1 MGLLKGEKIVHKK
14 IRMPSHIPK
23 AIKILEK
30 IASLEE
36 PILEF
41 IDITENDLEAKKS
54 FAPSIKRCENM
65 EVKLNALEKFAYE
78 FNIPIEHYNEYHEFK
93 NALNKDQQKRQIKD
107 STYFDFAENE
117 ILEEYKTICDLYE
130 SYNKI
135 KENLM
140 IEIQRKITLEKYFSL
155 TAATIIDQ
163 NNPHGRRRNLNNNNN
178 LLISQESNRNVINN
192 NNILNQSI
200 SNASVDSIVREN
212 QYEPITGLCFSSDE
226 LRMKRMIFRVSHDK
240 VLCTF
245 FEAEF
250 PDEFT
255 PKEPMKIFVMF
266 CPKIDY
272 LIAKMIKVCDVY
284 NCPRFDIPEN
294 YVGRV
299 MEILPDISEKI
310 LEHKNYLFEAKKTL
324 KSYLEDYILIKKK
337 LQLYK
342 VYFKREK
349 LIYLNLSKCNCGD
362 NFIDGEIWVL
372 EKNFEKLKYEIR
384 SKFDDDSTATF
395 IDVKDYGMDR
405 PTYIDVN
412 EFTYPFQEIVNQ
424 YGIPNYH
431 EINPGYFTI
440 ITFPFLF
447 GIMFGDVGHGLILFV
462 ITLYLFHLANKNRKK
477 NNGGINGDE
486 LPLNNNINR
495 INNKNINED
504 SVEINI
510 LDSSE
515 DSMLKSFVQYR
526 YFFLLC
532 SIFAIFCGF
541 MYNEFFAIPL
551 NIFGT
556 CYTSEKNGELI
567 LSKIKNEKCVYPV
580 GLDPS
585 WIGTNNELTYTNSLK
600 MKLSIIVGVLHMM
613 LGIFIRGIN
622 NINTKNGTA
631 FYFEF
636 IPQFLFMGI
645 MYGYLIAMIYYKWGT
660 DYDKNTQNAPSLLS
674 IMINMAIKFGEI
686 DGEPLF
692 ERFLGLSQESI
703 NKLILFICITLVPTM
718 LFVKP
723 IQFYL
728 RKSKTKGISFRKEA
742 VSLISNENKNDDNLN
757 INNNNINNNID
768 FNENSEDNIE
778 LNNSGDYS
786 LSLSQESKIKPN
798 ELYSD
803 LYQAQRIKYKEEAK
817 SKFQF
822 VELFIGQLIEVIEYV
837 LGTVSNTASYLR
849 LWALSLAHTALSH
862 VFIEKT
868 FIGYIQNDQ
877 VNIMSSVIGV
887 FIYFFVFLCATAFIL
902 IFMDAMECVLHTLRL
917 HWVEFQNKFYKG
929 DGYLFEPFSFK
940 SIFNNEEILKE

>member
-30 IASLEE
+30 IASLED
-36 PILEF
+36 PIIEF

-54 FAPSIKRCENM
+54 FAPSIKRCENI
-65 EVKLNALEKFAYE
+65 EIKLNELEKFANE
-78 FNIPIEHYNEYHEFK
+78 FNIPIDHYKEYKEFK
-93 NALNKDQQKRQIKD
+93 AALNKDQQKRQVKD
-107 STYFDFAENE
+107 NSYFDFVENE

-135 KENLM
+135 KENLI

-163 NNPHGRRRNLNNNNN
+163 NNPHGKRKSSINNNIILN
-178 LLISQESNRNVINN
+178 SKESNKNII
-192 NNILNQSI
+192 NNILNQSM

-212 QYEPITGLCFSSDE
+212 QYESITGLCFAKDE

-240 VLCTF
+240 VLCTYF
-245 FEAEF
+245 DAEF
-250 PDEFT
+250 PEEFK

-284 NCPRFDIPEN
+284 NCPRFDVPDN
-294 YVGRV
+294 YLGNADSYAGHV

-310 LEHKNYLFEAKKTL
+310 LEHKNYLFEAKKSL
-324 KSYLEDYILIKKK
+324 KSYLEDYILI
-337 LQLYK
+337 
-342 VYFKREK
+342 
-349 LIYLNLSKCNCGD
+349 

-372 EKNFEKLKYEIR
+372 QKNFEKLQNAI
-384 SKFDDDSTATF
+384 SSSFDDDSTATF
-395 IDVKDYGMDR
+395 IDLKDYGMDR
-405 PTYIDVN
+405 PTYIEVN

-447 GIMFGDVGHGLILFV
+447 GIMFGDIGHGLILLV
-462 ITLYLFHLANKNRKK
+462 ITLYLFYLANKNRR
-477 NNGGINGDE
+477 NINGAINSDE
-486 LPLNNNINR
+486 LPLNNL
-495 INNKNINED
+495 NNNNN
-504 SVEINI
+504 INI
-510 LDSSE
+510 LDSND

-551 NIFGT
+551 NLFGT

-567 LSKIKNEKCVYPV
+567 LEKIKGEKCVYPI

-585 WIGTNNELTYTNSLK
+585 WIGTNNELTFSNSLK

-622 NINTKNGTA
+622 NLNKKNMIA

-636 IPQFLFMGI
+636 IPQFLFMGL
-645 MYGYLIAMIYYKWGT
+645 MFGYLITMIYYKWGT
-660 DYDKNTQNAPSLLS
+660 DYDNNTDDAPSLLS
-674 IMINMAIKFGEI
+674 IMINMAIKLGEI

-692 ERFLGLSQESI
+692 ESFLGFSQESI
-703 NKLILFICITLVPTM
+703 NQMILVFCILLVPVM

-728 RKSKTKGISFRKEA
+728 RKSRTKGISYRKEEM
-742 VSLISNENKNDDNLN
+742 SLIQNENKNEDNLN
-757 INNNNINNNID
+757 INED
-768 FNENSEDNIE
+768 KEDNFNNE
-778 LNNSGDYS
+778 DNANLNNSGDYS
-786 LSLSQESKIKPN
+786 LSLSQESAIKPN
-798 ELYSD
+798 ELYSQ
-803 LYQAQRIKYKEEAK
+803 LYKAQKLKYKEESK
-817 SKFQF
+817 TKFQF
-822 VELFIGQLIEVIEYV
+822 IELFIGQLIEVIEYV

-877 VNIMSSVIGV
+877 VNIVSSVIGV
-887 FIYFFVFLCATAFIL
+887 FIYFLVFLLATAFIL

-940 SIFNNEEILKE
+940 IIFNNEEILKE

>member
-1 MGLLKGEKIVHKK
+1 MGLLKGEQIVHKK

-23 AIKILEK
+23 AVKILEK
-30 IASLEE
+30 IASLED
-36 PILEF
+36 PVLEF
-41 IDITENDLEAKKS
+41 IDINENNLEAKKS
-54 FAPSIKRCENM
+54 FLPLIKRCENM
-65 EVKLNALEKFAYE
+65 EVKLNDLEKFANE
-78 FNIPIEHYNEYHEFK
+78 FNIPIEHYKEYKEFK
-93 NALNKDQQKRQIKD
+93 TALNKDQMKREVKD
-107 STYFDFAENE
+107 NTYFDFTENE
-117 ILEEYKTICDLYE
+117 ILEEYKTVCDLYE

-135 KENLM
+135 KENLI

-163 NNPHGRRRNLNNNNN
+163 NNPRSRKKS
-178 LLISQESNRNVINN
+178 IPAYESNKNIINN
-192 NNILNQSI
+192 VLNQSI

-212 QYEPITGLCFSSDE
+212 QYEPITGLCFASDE

-245 FEAEF
+245 FDAEF
-250 PDEFT
+250 PEEFN
-255 PKEPMKIFVMF
+255 PKEPMKVFVMF

-272 LIAKMIKVCDVY
+272 LIAKMIKVCEVY

-294 YVGRV
+294 YVGHV
-299 MEILPDISEKI
+299 MEILPDIFEKI
-310 LEHKNYLFEAKKTL
+310 LEHKNYLLEAKKTL

-342 VYFKREK
+342 IYFKREK
-349 LIYLNLSKCNCGD
+349 LIFLNLAKCNCGD

-372 EKNFEKLKYEIR
+372 QKNFEKLKHELNSR
-384 SKFDDDSTATF
+384 VDDDSSATF
-395 IDVKDYGMDR
+395 IDVKDYGMER

-462 ITLYLFHLANKNRKK
+462 ITLYLFNLANKNRKK
-477 NNGGINGDE
+477 QGPINSDE
-486 LPLNNNINR
+486 LPFINNDINNNNVSR
-495 INNKNINED
+495 
-504 SVEINI
+504 EINI
-510 LDSSE
+510 LDSPE

-532 SIFAIFCGF
+532 SIFGIFCGF
-541 MYNEFFAIPL
+541 MYNEFFSIPL
-551 NIFGT
+551 NLFGT
-556 CYTSEKNGELI
+556 CYTSKKNGELI
-567 LSKIKNEKCVYPV
+567 LSKEHRINAPDKKCVYPV

-585 WIGTNNELTYTNSLK
+585 WIGTVNELTYTNSLK

-622 NINTKNGTA
+622 NINAKNHTA

-636 IPQFLFMGI
+636 IPQFLFMGL
-645 MYGYLIAMIYYKWGT
+645 MFGYLISMIFYKWGT
-660 DYDKNTQNAPSLLS
+660 DYDSNTHEAPSLLT
-674 IMINMAIKFGEI
+674 IMINMAIKLGEI
-686 DGEPLF
+686 DGKPLF
-692 ERFLGLSQESI
+692 ESFLGFSQESI
-703 NKLILFICITLVPTM
+703 NRLILFICALLIPVM
-718 LFVKP
+718 LLVKP
-723 IQFYL
+723 INFYM
-728 RKSKTKGISFRKEA
+728 RKVKTKGIKYRNDG
-742 VSLISNENKNDDNLN
+742 VSLIKNENKNDDNIN
-757 INNNNINNNID
+757 ININDNNNINNDYDI
-768 FNENSEDNIE
+768 NSDDNMN

-786 LSLSQESKIKPN
+786 LSLSQESAIKPN
-798 ELYSD
+798 ELYSE
-803 LYQAQRIKYKEEAK
+803 LYASQKIKYKEEAK
-817 SKFQF
+817 TKFQF
-822 VELFIGQLIEVIEYV
+822 IELFIGQLIEVIEYV

-868 FIGYIQNDQ
+868 FIGYIQNDHI
-877 VNIMSSVIGV
+877 NIFSSVIGV
-887 FIYFFVFLCATAFIL
+887 FIYFLVFLFATGFIL

-929 DGYLFEPFSFK
+929 DGYLFHPFSFK
-940 SIFNNEEILKE
+940 SIFTSEEILKE